1 MATGPLSSLLEGSCA
16 TWDVPTRQA
25 ASTVKQTVAAPVT
38 QKYHGLYPPL
48 VPQSCATRA
57 GCGSSPLAPLHTWKK
72 AASVKLQ
79 PPRKIRLK
87 GQ

>member
-16 TWDVPTRQA
+16 TWDVPARQA

-48 VPQSCATRA
+48 VPQSCATGPDADPLLWLPSTPGRRQPR
-57 GCGSSPLAPLHTWKK
+57 SSC
-72 AASVKLQ
+72 S
-79 PPRKIRLK
+79 PPGR
-87 GQ
+87 